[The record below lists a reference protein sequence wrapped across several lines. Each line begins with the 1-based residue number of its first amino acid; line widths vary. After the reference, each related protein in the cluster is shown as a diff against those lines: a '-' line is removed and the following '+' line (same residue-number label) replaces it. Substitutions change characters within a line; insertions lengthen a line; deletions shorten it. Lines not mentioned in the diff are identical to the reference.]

1 FIASGA
7 FPIETHSLSVAVG
20 DFNGDGVPD
29 LAAANSG
36 SPQQPG
42 TTISVL
48 LGNRDGT
55 FRAALTFAA
64 GSGPYSVALGD
75 FNGDGRPD
83 LAVANYGSL
92 QQPGTTIS
100 VLLGNGDGT
109 FRAATTNTVDRNPSF
124 VVVGD
129 FNGDGKP
136 DLAAANYGS
145 YKVSVLLR
153 NGDGTFQ
160 PAQTFASGTNP
171 YSVAV
176 GDFNGDGK
184 ADLAAARR
192 SSDLL
197 SVLLGNGD
205 GTFRAVQTL
214 TTGSSPQTV
223 AVGDFNGDGKPDLA
237 VANYDAN

>member
-1 FIASGA
+1 
-7 FPIETHSLSVAVG
+7 
-20 DFNGDGVPD
+20 D

-64 GSGPYSVALGD
+64 GSGPYSVAVGD

-92 QQPGTTIS
+92 QQPGTTSS

-109 FRAATTNTVDRNPSF
+109 FRAARTNTVDTNPS
-124 VVVGD
+124 
-129 FNGDGKP
+129 
-136 DLAAANYGS
+136 S
-145 YKVSVLLR
+145 
-153 NGDGTFQ
+153 
-160 PAQTFASGTNP
+160 
-171 YSVAV
+171 
-176 GDFNGDGK
+176 
-184 ADLAAARR
+184 
-192 SSDLL
+192 
-197 SVLLGNGD
+197 
-205 GTFRAVQTL
+205 
-214 TTGSSPQTV
+214 V

-237 VANYDAN
+237 VANSANNTWPSSGQLPGNLSVLLGNGDGTFRAAQTFTTGTTPEYLAVGDFNGDGKADLAVANYRSHN

>member
-1 FIASGA
+1 
-7 FPIETHSLSVAVG
+7 
-20 DFNGDGVPD
+20 D

-64 GSGPYSVALGD
+64 GSGPYSVAVGD

-83 LAVANYGSL
+83 LAVANYGSM
-92 QQPGTTIS
+92 QQPGTTIT
-100 VLLGNGDGT
+100 VMLGNGDGT

-129 FNGDGKP
+129 FNGDGKL
-136 DLAAANYGS
+136 DLAAANSGS
-145 YKVSVLLR
+145 YTVSVLLG
-153 NGDGTFQ
+153 NGNGTFQ
-160 PAQTFASGTNP
+160 PALTFAAGTNP

-184 ADLAAARR
+184 LDLAAAN
-192 SSDLL
+192 SGSNDV
-197 SVLLGNGD
+197 SVLLSYGD
-205 GTFRAVQTL
+205 GLFQPVR
-214 TTGSSPQTV
+214 SSAAGCDPSFV
-223 AVGDFNGDGKPDLA
+223 CVCD
-237 VANYDAN
+237 